1 MGNSIDDKLNEINS
15 RNQPEPEDD
24 EEEEESG
31 FEKGRKAA
39 LEEKYAEDDKPKRRG
54 DDSGGTEEQEEQQ
67 QGDDE
72 NNDNDQDDDND
83 DDNQDDDKNNEE
95 KDEGSE
101 DSEDNSDTKDQSK
114 ESEGQ
119 QEEQNKNE
127 PTENSSEKGTG
138 EENATSSTESGTQQ
152 GAGGTGAGTG
162 EGAGTGTGAGTGA
175 GAGAGAGAGTG
186 AAGAGAA
193 GAGAAGAGATG
204 AAGAGAAG
212 AGAAGAGAGAA
223 GAAAGAAAGWPLLI
237 VVGVILLIVML
248 IGFLSFFSIMGDMI
262 IGKIGDFFQGIW
274 DLTQTIFEGD
284 AADAGVNNSHIL
296 ENAKYL
302 EEMGYDLVGM
312 GFIKADKYINDNQ
325 KNDEDKNSEGY
336 SWKQWYNANGELKD
350 SDKGIC
356 HTDYSDGDYIERE
369 DGEETQSGE
378 QKNPIEDVKSWP
390 IKWYLTTAA
399 RSYVNGTY
407 GGMVVQ
413 ENLEE
418 DGFFNALFDKLTF
431 NSSEHT
437 LTTDTVGKD
446 SLTISLD
453 SWTAKY
459 GVAFE
464 FLVCLHLGT
473 MSPEFV
479 LDLCENEE
487 SRTKVIIGLRDVNI
501 KAKFNWLDNSGDP
514 VIEDLYSEFKD
525 KDYENGL
532 HIIGSDG
539 VEYSFTKEFIKKIIK
554 YAEDEREVYYPI
566 IMYTTNHWYRDLVF
580 KDTSK
585 GIECYEYSTDLKVD
599 AGIEDEELEKYKNN
613 LAIYFCSDSAPKQI
627 KKPYYIDKIPRII
640 ELINNNKYH
649 VFKGSYSNNLDD
661 TDLASKTEEE
671 KKKFAES
678 LPYYTEPKKIKWLTS
693 INAGIQL
700 LQQVETEQAEYNLRD
715 LKEILAYYNFSI
727 DEQEEGE
734 YSTATNQ
741 EEIAAQKAY
750 DEWCSNWRN
759 RVSGYVD
766 TNGNV
771 VNAIEGDEDPE
782 GQGYVNW
789 GKYIIPDNEDEGT
802 RTANTS
808 KLEDSSLNIAARGIG
823 NTGFGYGESVCSTL
837 NGKVVAVTE
846 SSITIKSDD
855 GTLMHIS
862 NISTNS
868 NMEVGNT
875 VYVGTEVATTTD
887 KNINVILK
895 DKYHNTLDVEKYI
908 DVAVLINAYA

>member
-162 EGAGTGTGAGTGA
+162 T
-175 GAGAGAGAGTG
+175 
-186 AAGAGAA
+186 
-193 GAGAAGAGATG
+193 
-204 AAGAGAAG
+204 
-212 AGAAGAGAGAA
+212 
-223 GAAAGAAAGWPLLI
+223 GAAAGGPLLI

-284 AADAGVNNSHIL
+284 AADSGVDNSHIY

-312 GFIKADKYINDNQ
+312 GFIKADKYINDNE
-325 KNDEDKNSEGY
+325 KNDNDKNSEGY
-336 SWKQWYNANGELKD
+336 SWDKWYNANGELED
-350 SDKGIC
+350 AEIDIC
-356 HTDYSDGDYIERE
+356 YTGYSNGDYIERE

-378 QKNPIEDVKSWP
+378 QKNPIKENRVKSWP

-399 RSYVNGTY
+399 RSYINGTY

-479 LDLCENEE
+479 LDLCENKE

-501 KAKFNWLDNSGDP
+501 KAKFNWLDNSGEP

-627 KKPYYIDKIPRII
+627 KKPYYIDKCPKII
-640 ELINNNKYH
+640 DLINNNKYH
-649 VFKGSYSNNLDD
+649 VFKGSYNNNLDD

-715 LKEILAYYNFSI
+715 LKEILAYYKFSI
-727 DEQEEGE
+727 DESEEEGE

-789 GKYIIPDNEDEGT
+789 GKYIIPDDEDEGT

-895 DKYHNTLDVEKYI
+895 DKYHNTLDVKKYI

>member
-1 MGNSIDDKLNEINS
+1 
-15 RNQPEPEDD
+15 
-24 EEEEESG
+24 
-31 FEKGRKAA
+31 
-39 LEEKYAEDDKPKRRG
+39 
-54 DDSGGTEEQEEQQ
+54 
-67 QGDDE
+67 
-72 NNDNDQDDDND
+72 
-83 DDNQDDDKNNEE
+83 
-95 KDEGSE
+95 
-101 DSEDNSDTKDQSK
+101 
-114 ESEGQ
+114 
-119 QEEQNKNE
+119 
-127 PTENSSEKGTG
+127 
-138 EENATSSTESGTQQ
+138 
-152 GAGGTGAGTG
+152 
-162 EGAGTGTGAGTGA
+162 
-175 GAGAGAGAGTG
+175 
-186 AAGAGAA
+186 
-193 GAGAAGAGATG
+193 
-204 AAGAGAAG
+204 
-212 AGAAGAGAGAA
+212 
-223 GAAAGAAAGWPLLI
+223 
-237 VVGVILLIVML
+237 
-248 IGFLSFFSIMGDMI
+248 
-262 IGKIGDFFQGIW
+262 
-274 DLTQTIFEGD
+274 
-284 AADAGVNNSHIL
+284 
-296 ENAKYL
+296 
-302 EEMGYDLVGM
+302 MGYDLVGM

-325 KNDEDKNSEGY
+325 KNGNDKNSEGY
-336 SWKQWYNANGELKD
+336 AWNKWYNAKGELKD
-350 SDKGIC
+350 TDKDIC
-356 HTDYSDGDYIERE
+356 YTSYSNGDYIERE

-378 QKNPIEDVKSWP
+378 QKKPIEDVKSWP
-390 IKWYLTTAA
+390 IKWYMVSAL

-413 ENLEE
+413 DGKKENNLWNCLTENL
-418 DGFFNALFDKLTF
+418 TF
-431 NSSEHT
+431 QPESHT
-437 LTTDTVGKD
+437 LKTVGLWKD
-446 SLTISLD
+446 VCIVNLEA
-453 SWTAKY
+453 WTAKY
-459 GVAFE
+459 GVAYE
-464 FLVCLHLGT
+464 LLVCLHLGT
-473 MSPEFV
+473 LSPEFV
-479 LDLCENEE
+479 LDLCGSEE
-487 SRTKVIIGLRDVNI
+487 ERTKVIIAMYDQKGDRKFAWKDDAGNI
-501 KAKFNWLDNSGDP
+501 
-514 VIEDLYSEFKD
+514 VIEDLGTTIRTILQNNEGKYDEYGNLIITAKGNEYKFSPEFVGYFNKD
-525 KDYENGL
+525 KSFLGL
-532 HIIGSDG
+532 FNKMADQKEIHIF
-539 VEYSFTKEFIKKIIK
+539 YPYIKRT
-554 YAEDEREVYYPI
+554 E
-566 IMYTTNHWYRDLVF
+566 NHWYRDVVF
-580 KDTSK
+580 
-585 GIECYEYSTDLKVD
+585 Y
-599 AGIEDEELEKYKNN
+599 EDEASDDNN
-613 LAIYFCSDSAPKQI
+613 NFNCYQEGEETKMEVEEEWWKDGGYDSIEGLKQEGIDEHLYVYYQADSGIKQI
-627 KKPYYIDKIPRII
+627 AKPYYIDKCPKII
-640 ELINNNKYH
+640 DLINNNKYH
-649 VFKGSYSNNLDD
+649 VFKGSYNNNLDD

-789 GKYIIPDNEDEGT
+789 GKYIIPDDEDEGT

>member
-186 AAGAGAA
+186 AAGA
-193 GAGAAGAGATG
+193 G